1 MKYRCTSCSPEPP
14 CVLDTDGEMRSPYE
28 CPWGNPRVKWVKCEG
43 EWVKPEN
50 YDSVNRPSH
59 YTEGRK
65 YEPINV
71 IEDWKLDFCL
81 GNALKYISRAG
92 RKQDEIEDLKKAQW
106 YIERKIKCLEE

>member
-1 MKYRCTSCSPEPP
+1 MKYRCDKCSEP
-14 CVLDTDGEMRSPYE
+14 CILKTDDVVGTIEAPRA
-28 CPWGNPRVKWVKCEG
+28 CPWSMNFVKWVKCEG
-43 EWVKPEN
+43 EVKPEN

-59 YTEGRK
+59 YTEGRR

-106 YIERKIKCLEE
+106 YIERKIKQLE